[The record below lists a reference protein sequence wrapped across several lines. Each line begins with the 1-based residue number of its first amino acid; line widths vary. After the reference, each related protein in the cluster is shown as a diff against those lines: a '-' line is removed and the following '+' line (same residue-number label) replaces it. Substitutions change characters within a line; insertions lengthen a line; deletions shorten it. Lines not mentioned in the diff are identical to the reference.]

1 VEAGLKINTGR
12 SVRIAA
18 AVLRRINGGQTC
30 ASEKKA
36 RVGARKRGLLQRG
49 NVRSNRRRGGCWQD
63 VVSCNGPTFFNLS
76 GVSRD
81 HKEGLSSSLRAL
93 ELSLFPVSG
102 VCGVLFGHHRPLS
115 TICWQYN
122 ISSRVCPVVDAKL
135 PTCKNSLL

>member
-1 VEAGLKINTGR
+1 VPAKKRRELELGSVDYFSGEMFGATVVGGVLAG
-12 SVRIAA
+12 
-18 AVLRRINGGQTC
+18 C
-30 ASEKKA
+30 
-36 RVGARKRGLLQRG
+36 
-49 NVRSNRRRGGCWQD
+49 
-63 VVSCNGPTFFNLS
+63 CNGPTSFNLS

-81 HKEGLSSSLRAL
+81 HKEGLSSSLRAV

-122 ISSRVCPVVDAKL
+122 IPSRVCPVVDAKL